1 MTTSNISSLAD
12 QYAAV
17 KLEIEKLENQ
27 LKLIK
32 KDIVA
37 TGRDV
42 IEGEAFKVT
51 VGLQERRT
59 ITISEAEK
67 ELSADVF
74 NKLVHVSEYEVV
86 RFRPIAQ

>member
-1 MTTSNISSLAD
+1 MSNIATLAD

-17 KLEIEKLENQ
+17 KLEIEKLEEQ

-51 VGLQERRT
+51 VGLQERK
-59 ITISEAEK
+59 TISVKKAE
-67 ELSADVF
+67 EILDPAIYA
-74 NKLVHVSEYEVV
+74 KLVNISEFEVL
-86 RFRPIAQ
+86 RYKPIA

>member
-1 MTTSNISSLAD
+1 MSNIASLAD
-12 QYAAV
+12 KYAAV
-17 KLEIEKLENQ
+17 KLEIEKLEDE

-37 TGRDV
+37 TGRDIIV
-42 IEGEAFKVT
+42 GEAFKVT

-59 ITISEAEK
+59 ITVSEAEK
-67 ELSADVF
+67 ELAADVF